1 LPSALVCD
9 SVKCRQFLCY
19 CNVQNYPLFNYY
31 KISLTDS
38 NMWAFAVEPER
49 ILTSDS
55 YLFLFVLRD
64 ERERGERERERE
76 KGA

>member
-1 LPSALVCD
+1 
-9 SVKCRQFLCY
+9 
-19 CNVQNYPLFNYY
+19 
-31 KISLTDS
+31 
-38 NMWAFAVEPER
+38 MWAFAVEPER